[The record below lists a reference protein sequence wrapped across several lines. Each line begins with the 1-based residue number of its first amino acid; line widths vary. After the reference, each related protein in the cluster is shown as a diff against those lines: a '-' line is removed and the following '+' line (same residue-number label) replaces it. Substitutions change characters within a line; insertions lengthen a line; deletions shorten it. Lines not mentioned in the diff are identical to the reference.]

1 MKKTTLKLNK
11 GDYIVH
17 AAHGIGKVRG
27 TDIKTLRGTK
37 RTYYQVKTNDL
48 TYWLPVE
55 NSSSERVRMV
65 CAPSTF
71 RKALGAIR
79 EKPEILSNNFRVRV
93 SRIKEVL
100 AKCSLSAN
108 TRLLRD
114 LNARHAI
121 KDLHI
126 NELRVL
132 DRLKNQFTSEFAVA
146 CSIELKEAEARLEDA
161 LLEGLSKLPKG
172 K

>member
-1 MKKTTLKLNK
+1 MKKAEIKLKK

-17 AAHGIGKVRG
+17 AAHGIGEVKG

-37 RTYYQVKTNDL
+37 RTYYRVKTQDL

-55 NSSSERVRMV
+55 NSNSDRVRGV

-71 RKALGAIR
+71 SKALGIVR
-79 EKPEILSNNFRVRV
+79 MMPEKLNNNFRTRV
-93 SRIKEVL
+93 NHIKQEL
-100 AKCSLSAN
+100 AKCSLAASA
-108 TRLLRD
+108 RLMRD

-126 NELRVL
+126 NELRIL
-132 DRLKNQFTSEFAVA
+132 ENLKSNFVSEYAIA
-146 CSIELKEAEARLEDA
+146 CCLESKEAESRLDEA
-161 LLEGLSKLPKG
+161 LAEGLSKLPLK
-172 K
+172 

>member
-1 MKKTTLKLNK
+1 MKKTKLKLKK

-17 AAHGIGKVRG
+17 AAHGIGTVKG

-37 RTYYQVKTNDL
+37 RTYYKIKTNEL
-48 TYWLPVE
+48 IYWLPVE
-55 NSSSERVRMV
+55 NSNTDRVRKV

-71 RKALGAIR
+71 SRALRTIR
-79 EKPEILSNNFRVRV
+79 EKPEKLSNNFRVRV
-93 SRIKEVL
+93 SRIKQEL

-108 TRLLRD
+108 ARLLRD

-132 DRLKNQFTSEFAVA
+132 DKLKNQFVSEYSVA
-146 CSIELKEAEARLEDA
+146 CGIERPEAETNLEEA
-161 LLEGLSKLPKG
+161 LQEGLSKLPIG
-172 K
+172 N